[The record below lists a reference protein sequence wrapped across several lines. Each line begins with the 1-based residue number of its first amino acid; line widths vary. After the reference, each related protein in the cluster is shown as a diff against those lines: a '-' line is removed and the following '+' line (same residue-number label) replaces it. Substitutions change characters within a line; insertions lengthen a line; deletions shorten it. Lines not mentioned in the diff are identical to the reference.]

1 MKKIIANLSLSA
13 FLFTTV
19 LSTSSQACTR
29 VMCTEGDRVITSR
42 SMDWKRNIPTSLW
55 VFPRGMSKEGG
66 VGKNF
71 LNWTS
76 KYGSVVAVG
85 YNAVTADGMNEKGLV
100 ANLLWLSEAKY
111 GKSNKPSLSIGA
123 FAQYVLDSYATVE
136 EAVKGL
142 KETSFQIKSAS
153 LPGNEITL
161 PKGTPIPTGKGN
173 IVKLPK
179 ALTIHLPTSMHL
191 AISDA
196 SGDSAIVEFIK
207 GEMVINHSKK
217 YKVLTNSPTFEKQ
230 LAIDSYWKEVGGNAM
245 LPGTHRPADRF
256 VRASFYTNH
265 PVVGK
270 QSKLYTTDEKM
281 AVAKAFSIIREASV
295 PLGVSIPLVSLPNGI
310 NKPFRILPA
319 SSTIWR
325 TVADQKA
332 LKYYFDGAI
341 SPSTFWVD
349 INKLNLNKGADVKK
363 LDLSDYPN
371 YAGEVSDK
379 FVKSK
384 PFEFLTSK

>member
-1 MKKIIANLSLSA
+1 MKKVLGKVSLS
-13 FLFTTV
+13 V
-19 LSTSSQACTR
+19 IMMVSSLSINSQACTR
-29 VMCTEGDRVITSR
+29 VMCVEDDRVITSR
-42 SMDWKRNIPTSLW
+42 SMDWKKNIPTALW
-55 VFPRGMSKEGG
+55 VFPRGMNKNGG
-66 VGKNF
+66 VGTKT

-76 KYGSVVAVG
+76 EYGSVVSVG

-123 FAQYVLDSYATVE
+123 FAQYVLDNYASVE

-142 KETSFQIKSAS
+142 RDTDFQIKSAS

-161 PKGTPIPTGKGN
+161 PKGTPIPISKGKF
-173 IVKLPK
+173 IKLPK
-179 ALTIHLPTSMHL
+179 ATTIPLPTSMHL

-196 SGDSAIVEFIK
+196 SGDSAIVEFVK

-230 LAIDSYWKEVGGNAM
+230 LAINSYWKEVGGNAM

-270 QSKLYTTDEKM
+270 QLKLYTTDEKM

-332 LKYYFDGAI
+332 LKYYFDGAV

-371 YAGEVSDK
+371 YAGEVSEK

-384 PFEFLTSK
+384 PFDFLMKK

>member
-1 MKKIIANLSLSA
+1 MKSL
-13 FLFTTV
+13 LKKVV
-19 LSTSSQACTR
+19 LSSVTAISLLSINAQACTR
-29 VMCTEGDRVITSR
+29 VMCVDDERVITAR
-42 SMDWKRNIPTSLW
+42 SMDWKKNIPTSLW
-55 VFPRGMSKEGG
+55 VFPRGMNKDGG
-66 VGKNF
+66 IAKKT

-111 GKSNKPSLSIGA
+111 GYSNKTSLSIGA
-123 FAQYVLDSYATVE
+123 FAQYVLDNYANVE

-142 KETSFQIKSAS
+142 KETDFQVKPAS
-153 LPGNEITL
+153 LPGNQITL
-161 PKGTPIPTGKGN
+161 PAGTPIPTGKGT
-173 IVKLPK
+173 IVKLEK
-179 ALTIHLPTSMHL
+179 AFPIPLPTSMHL

-196 SGDSAIVEFIK
+196 SGDSAVVEFIK
-207 GEMVINHSKK
+207 GEMVISHSKK

-230 LAIDSYWKEVGGNAM
+230 LAINSYWKEVGGNAM

-256 VRASFYTNH
+256 VRSTFYTDH
-265 PVVGK
+265 PVTGK
-270 QSKLYTTDEKM
+270 QSQLYANDEKM
-281 AVAKAFSIIREASV
+281 TVAKAFSIIREASV
-295 PLGVSIPLVSLPNGI
+295 PLGVSIPLVTLPNGI

-325 TVADQKA
+325 TIADQKA
-332 LKYYFDGAI
+332 LKYYFDGAV

-349 INKLNLNKGADVKK
+349 INKLDLSKGADVKK

-371 YAGEVSDK
+371 YAGEVSEK
-379 FVKSK
+379 FVTSK
-384 PFEFLTSK
+384 PFEFLMKK